1 MAPVG
6 AVVGAAAPADA
17 LARARVRVRSIPD
30 LLVEARRLANTVI
43 SGWHG
48 RRRKGAG
55 EDFWQFRPYAV
66 GEEASRIDW
75 RRSARDEHAYV
86 RDREW
91 QAAHTVWL
99 VADLSGSMLFQ
110 SATARV
116 SKEKRALTVI
126 LALAEL
132 LSRGGERI
140 GWPGLMR
147 PVAARNGAERLAM
160 RLARAPAPG
169 GLPDLGEVRRFAEI
183 VVASD
188 FLDPPDAVIARLEPL
203 AARGA
208 RGHLIEVCD
217 PAEETFPYA
226 GRTEFREPETGER
239 LIAGRAETLADAYRD
254 LWQARRETLAR
265 WCRRH
270 GWSHTVTRTDRI
282 ASEALAALHMALT
295 EPAERGGG
303 RR

>member
-1 MAPVG
+1 MTSLG
-6 AVVGAAAPADA
+6 AISGAAAPADA
-17 LARARVRVRSIPD
+17 LARARERVRTIPD

-43 SGWHG
+43 TGWHG
-48 RRRKGAG
+48 RRQKGAG
-55 EDFWQFRPYAV
+55 EDFWQFRPYAS

-75 RRSARDEHAYV
+75 RRSARDEHTYV

-99 VADLSGSMLFQ
+99 VADQSGSMLFQ
-110 SATARV
+110 SRLARV
-116 SKEKRALTVI
+116 SKEKRALIVV

-147 PVAARNGAERLAM
+147 PLASRNGAERLAE
-160 RLARAPAPG
+160 RLVHAPASG
-169 GLPDLGEVRRFAEI
+169 GLPDFSSVRRFAEI

-188 FLDPPDAVIARLEPL
+188 FLDPPEAVIARFEPI

-226 GRTEFREPETGER
+226 GRTEFRDPETGDK
-239 LIAGRAETLADAYRD
+239 LVAGRAETLADEYRE
-254 LWQARRETLAR
+254 LFLARRESLSR
-265 WCRRH
+265 WCRRR
-270 GWSHTVTRTDRI
+270 GWSYTVTRTDRI
-282 ASEALAALHMALT
+282 ASEALAAVHFALS
-295 EPAERGGG
+295 EPVGSGGG
-303 RR
+303 R

>member
-1 MAPVG
+1 MAPLG
-6 AVVGAAAPADA
+6 ALTGAAPPAEA
-17 LARARVRVRSIPD
+17 LARARERVRAIPD
-30 LLVEARRLANTVI
+30 LLVEAQKLANTVI
-43 SGWHG
+43 TGWHG
-48 RRRKGAG
+48 RRRKGPG

-66 GEEASRIDW
+66 GEEAARIDW
-75 RRSARDEHAYV
+75 RRSARDEHTYV

-110 SATARV
+110 SRLARV
-116 SKEKRALTVI
+116 SKEKRALTMI

-147 PVAARNGAERLAM
+147 PVAARNGAERLAV
-160 RLARAPAPG
+160 RLAAMPAPG
-169 GLPDLGEVRRFAEI
+169 GLPDLSEVRRHAEI

-188 FLDPPDAVIARLEPL
+188 FLDAPDAIVARLEPL
-203 AARGA
+203 AARGV

-217 PAEETFPYA
+217 PAEEQFPYS
-226 GRTEFREPETGER
+226 GRTEFRDPETGER
-239 LIAGRAETLADAYRD
+239 LIAGRAELLAGDYRN
-254 LWQARRETLAR
+254 LWLARREILSR
-265 WCRRH
+265 WCRKR
-270 GWSHTVTRTDRI
+270 GWSYTTTPTDRI

-295 EPAERGGG
+295 EPAERPGG
-303 RR
+303 RA